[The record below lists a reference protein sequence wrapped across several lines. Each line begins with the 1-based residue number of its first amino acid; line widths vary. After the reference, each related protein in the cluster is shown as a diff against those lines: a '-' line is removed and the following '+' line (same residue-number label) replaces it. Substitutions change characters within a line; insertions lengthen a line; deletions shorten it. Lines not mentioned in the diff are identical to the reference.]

1 MIIGMMSRALDW
13 KVGIAPKYETTPPSG
28 KTELH
33 LPAMKVTIEELVNVG
48 GNEVYMPMKGRLTF
62 MHPFACDG
70 HKNMYERTKV
80 VDTTE
85 NYSTNSKIVHIAN
98 VDEIRVPVDMNDKK
112 YVSMGIDLHIQGSGD
127 IIHRDQPVGNLG
139 TINWKQAASVELPLE
154 ILLDNKKK
162 THTAVSNPEI
172 EWGTTI
178 RFNFTKTSE
187 VYNHPDLV
195 KHVISREFDWKL
207 ANKDWQ
213 QQPMEHAALIK
224 SMSSGKDPR
233 MEGLPGIGPSFPVSG
248 IKGINLACPAQYE
261 ALQREFVAN
270 NPCCYAHEVLQALIR
285 VDAQLNK
292 MAKLDRKKVWNDPVK
307 VVDMF
312 RRELNLMCASSMDY
326 TFDDRVTPS
335 FIVEVLPDK
344 SVALEARCCLKPTG
358 EDHNIQGML
367 KVRDVSCREAIA
379 KQSDLEGY
387 DLMEQKAWN
396 YFLATKGDC
405 EDGADKDR
413 RADFDA
419 QRMCL
424 EKDYRQFVFAMA
436 ENASHLY
443 GDVNRL
449 HPLCD
454 KIAEGLAGTMGLF
467 ATATAASSHPTSSP
481 ESKQDFKIAGP
492 CTLSECEAK
501 TFDALSQGKLGGH
514 AIFIHGPC
522 GSNIKMPGLKME
534 VCTLH
539 PKMRVSE
546 MTAVTKVDCVCEQAE
561 LDAMRE
567 MGNLSLTDDQGNVK
581 TIQVDRSDYRNVILS
596 TLCRELQTNVKYARP
611 CPTQTQYDNQDPL
624 DMNIMCEKQEFVR
637 GLFTAGGE
645 VYGCTKETMAEF
657 EKNIKVC
664 SGVDSERKHLP
675 GSILNASISAGVD
688 SERKHLTK
696 LLQKSRRLPAASF
709 HANWKWVVYTL
720 RREDMKLTARE
731 DEIVDM
737 CKRIYW
743 CRATPGE
750 EKWKRIM
757 QAPESLTKL
766 DPEHLGSVDQPD
778 RVNIAVPNRGLTFE
792 EKRAH
797 MNELCKEGDIWS
809 DLGRLCVIQRKV
821 P

>member
-1 MIIGMMSRALDW
+1 MMSRALDW

-48 GNEVYMPMKGRLTF
+48 GNKVFMPMKGRLTL
-62 MHPFACDG
+62 MHPFADSSYG
-70 HKNMYERTKV
+70 HKNMYERTEV

-85 NYSTNSKIVHIAN
+85 YYFANSKIIHIAN
-98 VDEIRVPVDMNDKK
+98 VDEIRVPVDMDDKE
-112 YVSMGIDLHIQGSGD
+112 YASMGLDLHIKGSGD

-139 TINWKQAASVELPLE
+139 TINWKQAASVYLKFEK
-154 ILLDNKKK
+154 LLNNKVK
-162 THTAVSNPEI
+162 TFSEDSYPEI

-195 KHVISREFDWKL
+195 KHMISREYDWEL

-233 MEGLPGIGPSFPVSG
+233 MQGLPGIGPSFPVSG

-292 MAKLDRKKVWNDPVK
+292 MPKLGRQKVWNDPVK
-307 VVDMF
+307 VVDVF
-312 RRELNLMCASSMDY
+312 RRELNLTCVSGVDY

-387 DLMEQKAWN
+387 DLMEQEAWK
-396 YFLATKGDC
+396 YGLATKGDC
-405 EDGADKDR
+405 EDGADKNL
-413 RADFDA
+413 RANYDA
-419 QRMCL
+419 ERLCL
-424 EKDYRQFVFAMA
+424 NKDYRQFVFAMA
-436 ENASHLY
+436 KNASNLY
-443 GDVNRL
+443 GDVDRL

-454 KIAEGLAGTMGLF
+454 KLAEGFPETMASF

-481 ESKQDFKIAGP
+481 ESKQDFKIAEV

-522 GSNIKMPGLKME
+522 GSNVKMPGLKME
-534 VCTLH
+534 VCILH

-657 EKNIKVC
+657 EKNVKVC
-664 SGVDSERKHLP
+664 SGVDSERKHLQ
-675 GSILNASISAGVD
+675 
-688 SERKHLTK
+688 K

-750 EKWKRIM
+750 ERWKRIM

-792 EKRAH
+792 DKRAH

>member
-1 MIIGMMSRALDW
+1 MMVTGMMSRALDW
-13 KVGIAPKYETTPPSG
+13 KVGIAPKYETKPPSG

-48 GNEVYMPMKGRLTF
+48 GNKVYMPMKARLTF

-70 HKNMYERTKV
+70 HKNMYKRTEV
-80 VDTTE
+80 VDTTG
-85 NYSTNSKIVHIAN
+85 YCFLNSKIVHIAN
-98 VDEIRVPVDMNDKK
+98 VDEIRVPVNMDDKK

-127 IIHRDQPVGNLG
+127 IIHRNQPVGNLG
-139 TINWKQAASVELPLE
+139 IINWKQAGSVRLKFKS
-154 ILLDNKKK
+154 LLNNEEK
-162 THTAVSNPEI
+162 TISEVSYPEI

-178 RFNFTKTSE
+178 RLNFTKTSE

-195 KHVISREFDWKL
+195 KHMISREFDWKL

-233 MEGLPGIGPSFPVSG
+233 MQGLPGIGPSFPVSG

-261 ALQREFVAN
+261 ALQREFVGN

-292 MAKLDRKKVWNDPVK
+292 MAKLDRQKVWNNPVK
-307 VVDMF
+307 VVHMF
-312 RRELNLMCASSMDY
+312 RRELNLMCVSGVDY

-387 DLMEQKAWN
+387 DLMEQKAWQYN
-396 YFLATKGDC
+396 LVLDGDC
-405 EDGADKDR
+405 EDGADKDL
-413 RADFDA
+413 RANYDA
-419 QRMCL
+419 QRLCL
-424 EKDYRQFVFAMA
+424 NKDYRQFVFAMA

-454 KIAEGLAGTMGLF
+454 KLAEGFPETVGLF

-481 ESKQDFKIAGP
+481 ESKQDFKIAEV

-514 AIFIHGPC
+514 AIFIHGPR
-522 GSNIKMPGLKME
+522 GSNIKMPGLE
-534 VCTLH
+534 VEVSTLD
-539 PKMRVSE
+539 PKFHIGE
-546 MTAVTKVDCVCEQAE
+546 DTAITQILCVEKQAQ
-561 LDAMRE
+561 LNAMRQE
-567 MGNLSLTDDQGNVK
+567 GNLSLTDNQGNVK
-581 TIQVDRSDYRNVILS
+581 TIQVDRSDYRNIILS
-596 TLCRELQTNVKYARP
+596 KHYQELKTSVKYARP
-611 CPTQTQYDNQDPL
+611 CPTQTQYDNKDPL
-624 DMNIMCEKQEFVR
+624 NMDLVLSKTEFVR
-637 GLFTAGGE
+637 NLFTAGGE
-645 VYGCTKETMAEF
+645 VYGCTKDAMAEF
-657 EKNIKVC
+657 EKNMKVC
-664 SGVDSERKHLP
+664 SGVDSERKHL
-675 GSILNASISAGVD
+675 N
-688 SERKHLTK
+688 K
-696 LLQKSRRLPAASF
+696 LMQKSFRLPAASF
-709 HANWKWVVYTL
+709 HANWHCVVFTL
-720 RREDMKLTARE
+720 QREDMKLTARE

-778 RVNIAVPNRGLTFE
+778 RVNIAVPNRGLKFE
-792 EKRAH
+792 DKRAH

-809 DLGRLCVIQRKV
+809 DLGRFCVIQRKV